1 MEEIIKDILYYISL
15 IIGSI
20 AIISLLIVVTMRCIC
35 ILLDHLKAGNVIK
48 KALELYIKE
57 NTKIKKI
64 KAEDVDLSRM
74 GIKRSNKDV

>member
-48 KALELYIKE
+48 KALKLYIKE